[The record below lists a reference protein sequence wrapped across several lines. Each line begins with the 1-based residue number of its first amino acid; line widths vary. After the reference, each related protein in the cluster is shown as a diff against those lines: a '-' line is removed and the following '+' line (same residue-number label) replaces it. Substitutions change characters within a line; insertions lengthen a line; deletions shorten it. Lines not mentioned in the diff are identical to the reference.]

1 MPQSSR
7 QLNSSRKVPPISTR
21 IGKEPSYRI
30 SLSKSTDDRPV
41 TGPVRKV
48 KKPWQAV
55 FAGSPVLILVI
66 FFHFLFAMVAAFLIV
81 SSFAKERRRQFSEAS
96 VVANNPHKEVEHK
109 VQMAKKKNA
118 MTTPEIVERITT
130 TGLSPVTLPEVAIPN
145 INSDSPGTGKMEGV
159 GLGGG
164 GGGAGEPIV
173 VDTEQLATSVF
184 GSTDSSGGGL
194 EGRFYDWR
202 TASDGSATGLELNTF
217 KTLVIDYV
225 KKGFPNGYLK
235 QRFYESPKR
244 LYTNQIVIPFV
255 RMKYIADA
263 FHVPIEKTRCWV
275 VEYHGKFKVPTA
287 GTFRF
292 VGGANYWLEVQ
303 VDGNHVLEGSW
314 LKVLDSIRPPGQD
327 VGFNYDFHAPAYTGS
342 NGLYDMYFGAGPW
355 LDLVPDK
362 SYDIKIFIGAQSGGL
377 DGGGCFWLQV
387 QKKGWQYEQ
396 TLQRAPILPFFRLAN
411 TPFSAEDL
419 AWGPPID
426 KSYLGWTVA
435 NPDSDN

>member
-7 QLNSSRKVPPISTR
+7 QLNSSRKVPPISAR

-130 TGLSPVTLPEVAIPN
+130 TGLSPVTLPEVTIPN

-184 GSTDSSGGGL
+184 GSSDSSSAGL
-194 EGRFYDWR
+194 EGRFYD
-202 TASDGSATGLELNTF
+202 
-217 KTLVIDYV
+217 
-225 KKGFPNGYLK
+225 LK
-235 QRFYESPKR
+235 QMANGTPSGMKDLAPFYSTLCDFVNQGWNDSFLRKYYVAPKH
-244 LYTNQIVIPFV
+244 LYLSQLMIPYT
-255 RMKYIADA
+255 RSENATKA
-263 FHVPIEKTRCWV
+263 FGVPELKPNFWV
-275 VEYHGKFKVPTA
+275 ALYQGKFSVRRG
-287 GTFRF
+287 GTYRL
-292 VGGANYWLEVQ
+292 VGYADNVLEVRI
-303 VDGNHVLEGSW
+303 DGKN
-314 LKVLDSIRPPGQD
+314 VLDATWAFEMRPVRPPGETD
-327 VGFNYDFHAPAYTGS
+327 SYWYSFEVDPSVKFRDDLIIKFGFQCGTWMHLES
-342 NGLYDMYFGAGPW
+342 
-355 LDLVPDK
+355 DK
-362 SYDIKIFIGAQSGGL
+362 TYDIKILIGD
-377 DGGGCFWLQV
+377 DGGRTGFWLMTE
-387 QKKGWQYEQ
+387 EQ
-396 TLQRAPILPFFRLAN
+396 GHSYPPSKTGEGPLLPLFKLSNTQSPPTGPGVPIF
-411 TPFSAEDL
+411 
-419 AWGPPID
+419 D
-426 KSYLGWTVA
+426 KNADLGWSVDRL
-435 NPDSDN
+435 NLDN